1 MRFMFKTDY
10 EDDIKLFPHGG
21 YIVTYGILL
30 AFLAIAPF
38 VLVQLSASASWCSSS
53 STPPSASG

>member
-30 AFLAIAPF
+30 ALLAVAPF
-38 VLVQLSASASWCSSS
+38 VLSSYSSASWCSSS

>member
-30 AFLAIAPF
+30 AFLAVAPF
-38 VLVQLSASASWCSSS
+38 VLSSYSSASWFSSS
-53 STPPSASG
+53 STPPSASA